1 MGYTVGLD
9 LGTTFTAA
17 AVMRDGKVDVV
28 SLGNHAVAI
37 PSVVFLRED
46 GELLVGEAAV
56 RRSAR
61 EPVRAARAFKRRFGD
76 AAPIILDRTPFS
88 ADRLSVAIL
97 TSVMAEVEK
106 RQGASPDKV
115 AVTHPANWGGF
126 KTDLLRATLTQAGLG
141 DALMVP
147 EPVAAAVQYSSTSRV
162 DVGDV
167 VAVYDLGGGT
177 FDAAVLQ
184 KTADGFDIL
193 GQPQGLERL
202 GGIDFDDAVLAHVRS
217 ALGDALAAG
226 DQDDPAVREGLSALR
241 DECVAAKE
249 ALSADS
255 DATIRVNL
263 PHLRTEVRITRNEF
277 EDAIR
282 PMVRETVQA
291 LRRALDSAKV
301 PTDQVKAV
309 LLAGGSSRI
318 PLAGELLA
326 QEFGRPVVAD
336 SHPKHTVAMGAARAA
351 TQAVRP
357 AAAGEPQQD
366 RLGLVL
372 DVVGGRQMGKA
383 GGFQRIGHQRIARP
397 PRRRLQIGFGLGAGP
412 FERPDRQAE
421 RRGPGLHLANVVA
434 AVGPQSVINA
444 EHQRLRPAAAHGPPA

>member
-326 QEFGRPVVAD
+326 QEFGRPVVTD
-336 SHPKHTVAMGAARAA
+336 SHLKHTVAMGAARAA

-357 AAAGEPQQD
+357 AAPPPPPPAAAPPPPPP
-366 RLGLVL
+366 RPPPSSP
-372 DVVGGRQMGKA
+372 
-383 GGFQRIGHQRIARP
+383 P
-397 PRRRLQIGFGLGAGP
+397 PRRTPPPR
-412 FERPDRQAE
+412 RPAPAARSCRAPRSPCPARARQR
-421 RRGPGLHLANVVA
+421 RRG
-434 AVGPQSVINA
+434 
-444 EHQRLRPAAAHGPPA
+444 